1 MSAELELT
9 LLEDVRA
16 RLNQAAALPLNA
28 DPLAMTL
35 VSQRAA
41 AWAPTAQP
49 LLHEPPLTA
58 LAERWQT
65 FVADLPA
72 LSSFSDLDAALGG
85 AVPLAA
91 TLTPLADLTYPAPAS
106 PPPAPTSTGLRWPA
120 QAVAETPPPAAFTP
134 SAVNAPVNPSAPAPP
149 EMLTAPPLAEP
160 RPASLT
166 TQATLSQSQ
175 SAETPATAPAP
186 PASAPGGDA
195 PAPAPS
201 VQRAPESFAESL
213 PAGLVTARPLADIT
227 PLAPRPVERLLDEL
241 PASPLALPLPPLTA
255 LNNLAEERLPV
266 VLPPLAEPSAPSS
279 PPAGERAEPPAL
291 AASSSAPAAVNPPGD
306 LATPPAV
313 QRVLDVLAEPS
324 APTLWQTNREATEA
338 PVLADQLAL
347 AENAPA
353 TPLVVPAAPADPA
366 PLNASPTA
374 PTDHT
379 AESPAMFTLPV
390 DLPEPPSAPAPAS
403 LVTPAVEPAP
413 ALAESA
419 LSQHAP
425 ALTLNL
431 SAVPASVVPEAPAH
445 TAAPAAEP
453 AETPS
458 RPPTSTASPAA
469 PAVQRFPDWGNLFNE
484 PTAGALIQQ
493 LGALGN
499 APDLPAALSNTASA
513 ASPALLNTL
522 GGGRPELT
530 QAMTFAQPLLGALT
544 GGQPPAAALS
554 RLAGQ
559 GLGQLAG
566 QAMPQV
572 NQVIGQASEALNSAL
587 PGAGEALGGLLPTL
601 GQAANSALDDLPLP
615 PSVNQVVQG
624 LREEAAGEEA
634 AGTVEE
640 AAPAAPAAPPVNV
653 ERLTDQVWQNIRRRL
668 QVERERTR
676 GVA

>member
-35 VSQRAA
+35 VSQRATT
-41 AWAPTAQP
+41 WEPTAQP

-85 AVPLAA
+85 AVPLTA

-106 PPPAPTSTGLRWPA
+106 PTPAPTSAGLRWPA
-120 QAVAETPPPAAFTP
+120 QAVAETPPPAASTP
-134 SAVNAPVNPSAPAPP
+134 SAANAPVSPSAPAPP
-149 EMLTAPPLAEP
+149 EMLAAPPLAEP

-166 TQATLSQSQ
+166 HLPLSQT
-175 SAETPATAPAP
+175 AEAPATAPAP
-186 PASAPGGDA
+186 PASPPGGDA
-195 PAPAPS
+195 PAPAPN
-201 VQRAPESFAESL
+201 VQRAPESFAEPL

-266 VLPPLAEPSAPSS
+266 VLPPLAEPSPPSS
-279 PPAGERAEPPAL
+279 PPGGERAEPPAL
-291 AASSSAPAAVNPPGD
+291 AASSSAPAAVSVSGD
-306 LATPPAV
+306 PATPPAV
-313 QRVLDVLAEPS
+313 QRALDVLAEPS
-324 APTLWQTNREATEA
+324 APALWQANREATEA

-353 TPLVVPAAPADPA
+353 TPLVVPAGPADPA

-374 PTDHT
+374 PADLA
-379 AESPAMFTLPV
+379 AESPAAFAPPV
-390 DLPEPPSAPAPAS
+390 DLPEAPSAPAPAS
-403 LVTPAVEPAP
+403 LVTPTVEPAP

-431 SAVPASVVPEAPAH
+431 SAVPASVAPETPARPPAP
-445 TAAPAAEP
+445 TAEP

-458 RPPTSTASPAA
+458 RPPTSTATPAA

-493 LGALGN
+493 LGALPN
-499 APDLPAALSNTASA
+499 APDLPAALGNTASA
-513 ASPALLNTL
+513 AGPALLNTL

-544 GGQPPAAALS
+544 GGQPPSAALS

-624 LREEAAGEEA
+624 LREGAAGEEA

-640 AAPAAPAAPPVNV
+640 AAPAAPPAPPVNV